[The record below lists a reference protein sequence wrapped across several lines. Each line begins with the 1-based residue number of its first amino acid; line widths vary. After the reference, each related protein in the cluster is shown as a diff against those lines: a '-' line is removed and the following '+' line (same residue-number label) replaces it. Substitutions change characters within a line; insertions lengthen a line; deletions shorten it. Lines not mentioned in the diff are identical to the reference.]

1 MYWSPHT
8 RDAVVPTEAAAV
20 GRTST
25 ALRKRSCTS
34 LNRGEQQEAPRQR
47 FAACRCRR
55 QHQNVLLLSCT
66 FAAREATRAAHRR
79 PSEAASGA
87 HQRAASAR
95 GRRRRRGSSVRSGPR
110 YKVEA
115 CIREDSDETAA
126 HTNTRHGSPM
136 GGGQQLSC
144 PPIAAEQPRGQ
155 PPHRQRG

>member
-1 MYWSPHT
+1 MMYWSPHT

-115 CIREDSDETAA
+115 CRVSTYASEVVCLVSSALRARWLVREVVSTG
-126 HTNTRHGSPM
+126 TF
-136 GGGQQLSC
+136 
-144 PPIAAEQPRGQ
+144 
-155 PPHRQRG
+155 